1 MGPLCQGA
9 THTTVSPPALCQ
21 SRFARPAKF
30 PAAAAERQLHHPIND
45 NDIAPSF
52 DVEVGLTSAHA

>member
-1 MGPLCQGA
+1 MA
-9 THTTVSPPALCQ
+9 
-21 SRFARPAKF
+21 RFRPAS
-30 PAAAAERQLHHPIND
+30 PIRAERQLHHPIDD